1 MEKSQMFVS
10 LIILLCYASVFPS
23 TKLLRLAITAL
34 TFGGY
39 QLTRLSM
46 QPVLNNAVAIVEDNE
61 DAAATVEDKG
71 DSLEDKGLVLPKG
84 TLLGVKEGT
93 VVAPKNKR

>member
-1 MEKSQMFVS
+1 MFVS

-71 DSLEDKGLVLPKG
+71 DSLEDKGDSLVLPKG